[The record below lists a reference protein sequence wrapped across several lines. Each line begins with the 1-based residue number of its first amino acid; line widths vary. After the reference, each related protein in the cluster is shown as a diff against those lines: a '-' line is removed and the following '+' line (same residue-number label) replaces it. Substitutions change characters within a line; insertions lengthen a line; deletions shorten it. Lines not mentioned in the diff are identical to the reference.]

1 MTLPGTPVTVRVTP
15 RPYPVGGGGGGGPGL
30 LAEPEYRVEGQLKVT
45 GAARYA
51 ADARRPGTLWMAYAR
66 SPLPHARIV
75 AVRTEAACSAAGV
88 HAVLTG
94 ADLPAHARFGR
105 RLQDWP
111 VLCSD
116 RVRFVGDRVAA
127 VAAETREAAQ
137 EAARLIDVDYEPL
150 PALLSPE
157 DALADE
163 APPLHPQAAE
173 YAYFGN
179 RPARPHANMQGQL
192 VVCVGSDAGRA
203 EAFKSAY
210 RVFEHTFRTPRQHQG
225 HLEPHACLV
234 WIDTDGVVHVVSTNK
249 TPFSLRQQMAR
260 TIGLAEEQVVV
271 DSQYIGGDFG
281 GKGTSLDEYACYFLA
296 RATGR
301 PVKAEMS
308 YADELGAANP
318 RHGALIH
325 VRTAVDAEGHFLAHE
340 SRLVFDGGAYAAGKP
355 IDGLVV
361 RGGLSTLAAY
371 RVPETRLELTTAYTN
386 NLPGGHMRAPGEV
399 QALFAGESHVDM
411 IASALGIDRIE
422 VRLRNV
428 VTDGEANSIGERI
441 RESRLAD
448 ALAAA
453 RRELHWDTPVS
464 PGHGRG
470 LAAEIRHVGGG
481 KTSLQFQLRPER
493 ATIEVLTGM
502 VEQGAGAHTVIR
514 RVAAAVLDLA
524 PARIEVRY
532 ADTGSAP
539 ADPGAGGSRVTHV
552 IGQAALDGAGR
563 MKTALHELAA
573 EAFGWPV
580 EQVRLERD
588 RFVAGAESASFE
600 EVVERI
606 GHGPPVSVVG
616 SYGDAPHGHDEPADF
631 NASVYGVEVEVD
643 RATGAVRIVDAVQV
657 VDVGTIINPLAHQGQ
672 LEGGFA
678 FGLGAGLMEDLV
690 VADGQ
695 VTTLT
700 LGEYKLPTVMDMP
713 SLRTVLLGTEVGPG
727 PFGAKAVGEVTNS
740 GVAPAIA
747 NAVADAVGARVTE
760 LPITSERVLAAL
772 PDHQKPR

>member
-1 MTLPGTPVTVRVTP
+1 MRTDAALALP
-15 RPYPVGGGGGGGPGL
+15 
-30 LAEPEYRVEGQLKVT
+30 
-45 GAARYA
+45 
-51 ADARRPGTLWMAYAR
+51 
-66 SPLPHARIV
+66 
-75 AVRTEAACSAAGV
+75 GV
-88 HAVLTG
+88 HAILTG

-111 VLCSD
+111 VLCLD

-127 VAAETREAAQ
+127 VAAETREAAL

-150 PALLSPE
+150 PALLAPE
-157 DALADE
+157 DALRSDAPVVHPDADT
-163 APPLHPQAAE
+163 
-173 YAYFGN
+173 YTYFGT
-179 RPARPHANMQGQL
+179 RPRLPHPNMQGQL
-192 VVCVGSDAGRA
+192 VVSVGTDDGRA
-203 EAFKSAY
+203 HAFRTAH

-225 HLEPHACLV
+225 HVEPHACLV
-234 WIDTDGVVHVVSTNK
+234 WFDAEGVVHVVSTNK

-260 TIGLAEEQVVV
+260 TIGLAEDQVVV

-301 PVKAEMS
+301 PVKAEMT

-318 RHGALIH
+318 RHTAAIH
-325 VRTAVDAEGHFLAHE
+325 VRTAVDADGHFLAHE
-340 SRLVFDGGAYAAGKP
+340 SRLLFDGGAYAAGKP
-355 IDGLVV
+355 IDGLVL

-371 RVPETRLELTTAYTN
+371 RVPETRLELTTVYTN
-386 NLPGGHMRAPGEV
+386 NVPGGHMRAPGEV
-399 QALFAGESHVDM
+399 QALFSGESHVDM

-422 VRLRNV
+422 LRLRNV
-428 VTDGEANSIGERI
+428 VADGEVNSIGERI

-448 ALAAA
+448 ALAAT
-453 RRELHWDTPVS
+453 RRELQWDTPL
-464 PGHGRG
+464 PAGRG
-470 LAAEIRHVGGG
+470 RGVAAEIRHVGGG
-481 KTSLQFQLRPER
+481 KTSLQFQLLPER
-493 ATIEVLTGM
+493 GAIEVLTGM

-514 RVAAAVLDLA
+514 RVAAAALEVA
-524 PARIEVRY
+524 PSRIQVRY
-532 ADTGSAP
+532 ADTASAP
-539 ADPGAGGSRVTHV
+539 LDPGAGGSRVTHV
-552 IGQAALDGAGR
+552 IGQAALDGARR
-563 MKTALHELAA
+563 MKTTLEELAA
-573 EAFGWPV
+573 EALGWPV

-588 RFVAGAESASFE
+588 RFIADSESASFE
-600 EVVERI
+600 EVVERV
-606 GHGPPVSVVG
+606 GRGGPVSVTG
-616 SYGDAPHGHDEPADF
+616 SYGDAPHAHDEPGDF

-643 RATGAVRIVDAVQV
+643 SATGAVRVVDAVQV
-657 VDVGTIINPLAHQGQ
+657 VDVGTIVNPLAHQGQ

-700 LGEYKLPTVMDMP
+700 LGEYKVPTVMDMP
-713 SLRTVLLGTEVGPG
+713 PLRTVLLATEIGPG

-760 LPITSERVLAAL
+760 LPITAERVLNAL
-772 PDHQKPR
+772 EEAKKPR

>member
-1 MTLPGTPVTVRVTP
+1 
-15 RPYPVGGGGGGGPGL
+15 
-30 LAEPEYRVEGQLKVT
+30 
-45 GAARYA
+45 
-51 ADARRPGTLWMAYAR
+51 
-66 SPLPHARIV
+66 
-75 AVRTEAACSAAGV
+75 VRTEAALRLPGV
-88 HAVLTG
+88 HTVLTG

-127 VAAETREAAQ
+127 VAAESSEIAEA
-137 EAARLIDVDYEPL
+137 AARLIEVDYGAL
-150 PALLSPE
+150 PALLSPD
-157 DALADE
+157 DALRAD
-163 APPLHPQAAE
+163 APILHPDADS
-173 YAYFGN
+173 YAYFGT
-179 RPARPHANMQGQL
+179 RPQLPHPNMQGQL
-192 VVCVGSDAGRA
+192 VVTVGSHAARA
-203 EAFKSAY
+203 EAFSSAH
-210 RVFEHTFRTPRQHQG
+210 RVFEHTFSTPRQHQG
-225 HLEPHACLV
+225 HVEPHACLV
-234 WIDTDGVVHVVSTNK
+234 WIDSEGVVHVVSTNK

-260 TIGLAEEQVVV
+260 TIGLPEEQVIV

-281 GKGTSLDEYACYFLA
+281 GKGTSLDEYTCYFLA

-301 PVKAEMS
+301 PVKTAMT
-308 YADELGAANP
+308 YADELSAANP
-318 RHGALIH
+318 RHSAVIH
-325 VRTAVDAEGHFLAHE
+325 VRTAVDADGHFLAHE

-371 RVPETRLELTTAYTN
+371 RVPETRLELTTVYTN
-386 NLPGGHMRAPGEV
+386 NVPGGHMRAPGEV

-411 IASALGIDRIE
+411 IASGLGIDRIE
-422 VRLRNV
+422 LRLRNV
-428 VTDGEANSIGERI
+428 VADGEANSIGERI

-448 ALAAA
+448 ALDAA
-453 RRELHWDTPVS
+453 RRELRWDVPV
-464 PGHGRG
+464 PDGHGRG

-481 KTSLQFQLRPER
+481 KTALQFQLVPER
-493 ATIEVLTGM
+493 GAIEVLTGM

-514 RVAAAVLDLA
+514 RVASAGLSIA
-524 PARIEVRY
+524 PWRIEVRY
-532 ADTGSAP
+532 ADTASAP
-539 ADPGAGGSRVTHV
+539 VDPGAGGSRVTHV
-552 IGQAALDGAGR
+552 IGQAALNGAQG
-563 MKTALHELAA
+563 MKNALQELAA

-580 EQVRLERD
+580 DAVRLEAD

-600 EVVERI
+600 EVVARI
-606 GHGPPVSVVG
+606 GRGAPVVVMG
-616 SYGDAPHGHDEPADF
+616 SYGDAPHGHDEPGDF

-643 RATGAVRIVDAVQV
+643 QATGAVRVVDAVQV

-690 VADGQ
+690 VSDGQ
-695 VTTLT
+695 VTTMT
-700 LGEYKLPTVMDMP
+700 LGDYKLPTVMDMP
-713 SLRTVLLGTEVGPG
+713 PLRTVLLETVIGPG

-760 LPITSERVLAAL
+760 LPITAERVLAAL
-772 PDHQKPR
+772 ADNKKPR